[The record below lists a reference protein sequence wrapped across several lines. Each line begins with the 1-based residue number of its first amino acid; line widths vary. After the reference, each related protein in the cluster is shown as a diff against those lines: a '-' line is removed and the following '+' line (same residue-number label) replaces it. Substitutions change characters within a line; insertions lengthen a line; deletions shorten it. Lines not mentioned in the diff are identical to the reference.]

1 MAWNGSGTYS
11 RTNGVNTGSEVWQD
25 DAAAATKI
33 KADRHDVH
41 DEDIST
47 AINACLTQNNE
58 SKPTA
63 HFLPNAD
70 DTYNLGSGS
79 YQWGDT
85 YITGLYLSGTQ
96 VTTTAANLNT
106 VGAANVKLNTKVIEI
121 GDWDMDADGYVTV
134 AHGLTLSK
142 IRGINAVIR
151 DDADSQI
158 TDIRQ
163 SRDTATGVSGIEA
176 TAVNVVLTRQTDGL
190 MDSTDYDSTSYNRGW
205 ITVQYTD

>member
-41 DEDIST
+41 DEDIAT

-79 YQWGDT
+79 YQWGDA
-85 YITGLYLSGTQ
+85 YVTGLYLGGTD
-96 VTTTAANLNT
+96 TKIGTS
-106 VGAANVKLNTKVIEI
+106 NVKLNTKVIEI
-121 GDWDMDADGYVTV
+121 GVWNMDSTTAAGV

-142 IRGINAVIR
+142 IRNVSVMLR
-151 DDADSQI
+151 DDDGDLIVFGGDNSAGTGSSYI
-158 TDIRQ
+158 TIGSTECTL
-163 SRDTATGVSGIEA
+163 SRRESG
-176 TAVNVVLTRQTDGL
+176 L
-190 MDSTDYDSTSYNRGW
+190 YDSDLFDAILEDDEVTDFNRGW